1 MVYGDSAL
9 LVGRAAEQ
17 AMIAGLLTRSAHGSA
32 LLIRGAP
39 GIGKSALVDDTV
51 VRASRSRKVLRAAGT
66 PSETGLELAG
76 LHQLRWPILPWT
88 NSLSELRRTALN
100 VAFSITPGP
109 APERYVVAMAALDLL
124 AEAAAYTPLLV
135 VAEDIQWM
143 DPATIAVLTFV
154 GRRLESDAI
163 VLIATTRDDVPSPLQ
178 DAAIGV
184 MELLP
189 LADSDSR
196 QLLAAIAPE
205 LRSTAQRRILAVAA
219 GNPLALTE
227 LPRALDR
234 SSGLADGPE
243 WLPLSGRL
251 QAAFA
256 DRVKSLPADTRTAL
270 TLLALHDSD
279 ALAELLAAL
288 PAAGVRSDGLAAFG
302 PAVEASLVEL
312 SAGAVRFRHPLMR
325 SAVYQLPSPSIRA
338 ACHSALAAAV
348 GTETDRG
355 TLHRARAAAGF
366 DPGLADDLEAV
377 AQRAVGRGAVST
389 AVTALARAAE
399 LTPSVPDKQRFLSRA
414 ATLAYQLGERD
425 VGDALRARLAPLADD
440 EPSRLRL
447 EELNEAADAS
457 TSGGISRIFTL
468 VELAKQARELG
479 DGRLAASLL
488 RSAAYRCWARQPNA
502 AAAHTIAGLLATDPH
517 WLDRAQ
523 QAIVLGL
530 ADPVGSAKAV
540 TSLLASL
547 SMAELDSETVQSLGH
562 AASCIGD
569 FELADS
575 IYTGVVVRLRIEGR
589 LQVLARALLL
599 QAWAR
604 LRRGQW
610 STAVSLA
617 EEGRRLAEECE
628 RLEWQANGYAAQ
640 AMVAALRGQAAESE
654 SLAAR
659 AEQIA
664 VPYQMTNAVATS
676 VLARAVTAA
685 GEGDFPRAW
694 DYLVRMHDEGD
705 PGCHPIQ
712 ALWALSHLAH
722 AALQCGQVEST
733 RRMVRQLTERLAVAS
748 AGPAARM
755 NVLYAQALLAPD
767 DVVDDRLREAIG
779 RDVGIW
785 PFERSRLQ
793 FVLGSRLRRQHRVR
807 DCRQYLLAARDGFD
821 NLGAAC
827 WADRARDELR
837 AAGVPSPMP
846 VPAIWSELSP
856 QELQIARM
864 VAEGLSNR
872 EIGERLYLSH
882 RTVSSHLYR
891 LFPKLGITSRVQ
903 LTTLSLDLPS
913 ASHSV
918 T

>member
-1 MVYGDSAL
+1 
-9 LVGRAAEQ
+9 
-17 AMIAGLLTRSAHGSA
+17 
-32 LLIRGAP
+32 
-39 GIGKSALVDDTV
+39 
-51 VRASRSRKVLRAAGT
+51 
-66 PSETGLELAG
+66 
-76 LHQLRWPILPWT
+76 
-88 NSLSELRRTALN
+88 LN
-100 VAFSITPGP
+100 VAFGITTGP
-109 APERYVVAMAALDLL
+109 APERYAVAMAALDLL
-124 AEAAAYTPLLV
+124 AEAAADTPLLV

-143 DPATIAVLTFV
+143 DPATVAVLTFV
-154 GRRLESDAI
+154 GRRLDSDAI

-184 MELLP
+184 MELQP

-234 SSGLADGPE
+234 TSGLADGPE

-302 PAVEASLVEL
+302 TAVEASLVEL

-355 TLHRARAAAGF
+355 TLHRARAAVDF

-414 ATLAYQLGERD
+414 AALAYQLGERD

-457 TSGGISRIFTL
+457 TSGGIPRIFTL
-468 VELAKQARELG
+468 VELAKRARELG

-502 AAAHTIAGLLATDPH
+502 AAQTIAGLLATDPP

-523 QAIVLGL
+523 RAIVLGL
-530 ADPVGSAKAV
+530 ADPVGSAKVV
-540 TSLLASL
+540 TSLLGSL
-547 SMAELDSETVQSLGH
+547 PMPELDSETVQALGH

-575 IYTGVVVRLRIEGR
+575 IYNGVVVRLRIEGR
-589 LQVLARALLL
+589 LQVLVRALLL

-610 STAVSLA
+610 STAMSLA
-617 EEGRRLAEECE
+617 EEGRRLAEEC
-628 RLEWQANGYAAQ
+628 RLFEWQANGYAAQ
-640 AMVAALRGQAAESE
+640 AMVAALRGRAAESE

-685 GEGDFPRAW
+685 GEGDFLGAW

-733 RRMVRQLTERLAVAS
+733 RRLMRQLTERLAVAS

-767 DVVDDRLREAIG
+767 DAVDDRLREAIG

-793 FVLGSRLRRQHRVR
+793 LVLGSRLRRQHRVH
-807 DCRQYLLAARDGFD
+807 DCRQYLRAARDGFD
-821 NLGAAC
+821 DLGAAR
-827 WADRARDELR
+827 WSDRARDELR
-837 AAGVPSPMP
+837 AAGVPSPTP
-846 VPAIWSELSP
+846 VPAAWSELSP

-864 VAEGLSNR
+864 VAEGLSNK

-882 RTVSSHLYR
+882 RTVGSHLYR

-913 ASHSV
+913 AGHSV
-918 T
+918 A

>member
-1 MVYGDSAL
+1 M
-9 LVGRAAEQ
+9 
-17 AMIAGLLTRSAHGSA
+17 
-32 LLIRGAP
+32 
-39 GIGKSALVDDTV
+39 
-51 VRASRSRKVLRAAGT
+51 
-66 PSETGLELAG
+66 
-76 LHQLRWPILPWT
+76 
-88 NSLSELRRTALN
+88 ALN
-100 VAFSITPGP
+100 AAFGITPGP
-109 APERYVVAMAALDLL
+109 APERYAVAMAALDLM
-124 AEAAAYTPLLV
+124 AEAAADTPLLV

-143 DPATIAVLTFV
+143 DPATVVVLTFV

-163 VLIATTRDDVPSPLQ
+163 VLIATTRDDVPTPMQ
-178 DAAIGV
+178 DAAISV
-184 MELLP
+184 IELPP

-196 QLLAAIAPE
+196 QLLAAVAPE
-205 LRSTAQRRILAVAA
+205 LGSPVRRRILAVAA

-227 LPRALDR
+227 LPRALNR
-234 SSGLADGPE
+234 TSGSADGPE

-256 DRVKSLPADTRTAL
+256 DRVESLPADSRTAL

-302 PAVEASLVEL
+302 PAVEAALVEL
-312 SAGAVRFRHPLMR
+312 SAGAVWFRHPLMR
-325 SAVYQLPSPSIRA
+325 SAVYQLASSSIRA
-338 ACHSALAAAV
+338 VCYSALAAAV

-377 AQRAVGRGAVST
+377 AQRAVGRGAIS
-389 AVTALARAAE
+389 AAAAALARAAE
-399 LTPSVPDKQRFLSRA
+399 LTASVPDKQRFLSRA
-414 ATLAYQLGERD
+414 AALAYQLGERD
-425 VGDALRARLAPLADD
+425 VGDTQRARLAPLVDD

-457 TSGGISRIFTL
+457 TSGGMSRIFTL
-468 VELAKQARELG
+468 VELAERARGLG
-479 DGRLAASLL
+479 DGRLAASFL
-488 RSAAYRCWARQPNA
+488 RSAAYRCWARQPTA
-502 AAAHTIAGLLATDPH
+502 AAAQVIAGLLATDPP

-523 QAIVLGL
+523 RSIVLGL
-530 ADPVGSAKAV
+530 ADPIGSAKTVA
-540 TSLLASL
+540 SLLGSL
-547 SMAELDSETVQSLGH
+547 QMAELDSVTVQSLGH

-569 FELADS
+569 FELADC
-575 IYTGVVVRLRIEGR
+575 IYTEAVVRLRIEGR
-589 LQVLARALLL
+589 LQILARALLL

-610 STAVSLA
+610 STAISLA
-617 EEGRRLAEECE
+617 EEGRRLAEECGQ
-628 RLEWQANGYAAQ
+628 LEWQANGYAAQ
-640 AMVAALRGQAAESE
+640 AMVAALRGQAAEAE

-685 GEGDFPRAW
+685 GEGDFPATW
-694 DYLVRMHDEGD
+694 DYLVRMHAEGD
-705 PGCHPIQ
+705 PACHPIQ

-722 AALQCGQVEST
+722 AALQCGQVESA
-733 RRMVRQLTERLAVAS
+733 RRLMRQLTGRLAVAS

-755 NVLYAQALLAPD
+755 NVLYAQALLAPED
-767 DVVDDRLREAIG
+767 TVDDRLREAIG

-793 FVLGSRLRRQHRVR
+793 LVLGSRLRRQQRAR
-807 DCRQYLLAARDGFD
+807 DSRQYLRAARDGFD
-821 NLGAAC
+821 NLGASH

-837 AAGVPSPMP
+837 AAGVPSPTP
-846 VPAIWSELSP
+846 VPAGWSELSP

-864 VAEGLSNR
+864 VAKGPSNR
-872 EIGERLYLSH
+872 EIGEQLYLSH
-882 RTVSSHLYR
+882 RTVGSHLYR
-891 LFPKLGITSRVQ
+891 IFPKLGITSRVQ
-903 LTTLSLDLPS
+903 LTALSLDLPS
-913 ASHSV
+913 AGHFV
-918 T
+918 A